1 MYDFAIIGA
10 GINGLLLA
18 RELGSAGARV
28 LLLERGKVGREASWA
43 GGGIVSPLYP
53 WRYSGAVTAL
63 ANWAQAFYPQLARE
77 LEDETGIDVEYCP
90 CGLLMLDAQDADEA
104 FAWATSHQRSME
116 KLGSA
121 EIMAREPVINPQFEN
136 ALWMPD
142 IANVRNPRLLQ
153 ALQRSLDNTDQVEI
167 RQDSEVL
174 TFESDG
180 RRIASLTVTGLST
193 SSPTQVRA
201 DQVVITAGAW
211 SQQLL
216 HELSPGLPVAPVKGQ
231 MLLYRFPQP
240 PISSILLHEGRYLIP
255 RKDGHVLVG
264 STLEHVG
271 FDKKATDVAR
281 QSLSATATAIL
292 PSLANMNPVGH
303 WAGLRPGSPQ
313 GVPLIGAIESADN
326 LFISAGQYRNGLVLA
341 PASSRLLADLILGR
355 EPILDPQPYKPGAY
369 TYPDYETS
377 RANPVPAS

>member
-18 RELGSAGARV
+18 RELGRAGASV
-28 LLLERGKVGREASWA
+28 LLLERGRVGREASWA

-53 WRYSGAVTAL
+53 WRYSAAVTAL

-77 LEDETGIDVEYCP
+77 LQEETGIDVEFCP
-90 CGLLMLDAQDADEA
+90 CGLLMMDAEDADEA
-104 FAWATSHQRSME
+104 FAWAISQQRTME
-116 KLGSA
+116 KIEAADIL
-121 EIMAREPVINPQFEN
+121 AREPAINPKFEN

-153 ALQRSLDNTDQVEI
+153 ALQHSLDNTAQVEI
-167 RQDSEVL
+167 WQDSEVL
-174 TFESDG
+174 SLASKG
-180 RRIASLTVTGLST
+180 RRIDSLTVTRSST
-193 SSPTQVRA
+193 SSPIHAQA
-201 DQVVITAGAW
+201 GQVVITAGAW

-231 MLLYRFPQP
+231 MLLYKFPRP
-240 PISSILLHEGRYLIP
+240 PIRSILLHEGRYLIP

-271 FDKKATDVAR
+271 FDKQATDVAR
-281 QSLSATATAIL
+281 QSLSASATAIL
-292 PSLANMNPVGH
+292 PSLADMNPVGH

-313 GVPLIGAIESADN
+313 GIPLIGPIESADN
-326 LFISAGQYRNGLVLA
+326 LYISAGQYRNGLVLA
-341 PASSRLLADLILGR
+341 PASARLLADLILAR
-355 EPILDPQPYKPGAY
+355 EPILDPQPYKPGAIDCSEIGASL
-369 TYPDYETS
+369 T
-377 RANPVPAS
+377 NPGQAS